1 MNNKENILIVTTND
15 VQGKEIAQTIG
26 LVFGVTVRSK
36 NVFKQFGAGLKSLV
50 GGEIKQFV
58 EMVEESRDQALDQLK
73 QNAAE
78 VGADAVV
85 AIRFD
90 TDELGN
96 DMETVTVYGT
106 AVTFK

>member
-1 MNNKENILIVTTND
+1 MNNKENIMVVTTNE
-15 VQGKEIAQTIG
+15 VAGKEIDQTIG
-26 LVFGVTVRSK
+26 LVFGITVRSK
-36 NVFKQFGAGLKSLV
+36 NFFKQFGAGLKSLV

-58 EMVEESRDQALDQLK
+58 EMVEESRDQALDQLR

-78 VGADAVV
+78 IGADAVV

-90 TDELGN
+90 SDELGN